1 MSAVKE
7 RILGAVTVMSDIEA
21 EKIWDMITKHFSFDW
36 DSVETVSPDEWDKKM
51 LAEIKEDPDCKS
63 FVSSEEAMKA
73 IGLM

>member
-51 LAEIKEDPDCKS
+51 LAEIKGDPDCKS